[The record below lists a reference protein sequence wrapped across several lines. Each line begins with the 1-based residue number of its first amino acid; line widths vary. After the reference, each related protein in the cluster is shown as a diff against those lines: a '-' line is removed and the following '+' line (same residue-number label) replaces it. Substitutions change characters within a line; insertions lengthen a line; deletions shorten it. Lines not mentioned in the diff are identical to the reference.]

1 MGRRRDPLRRVA
13 FDAGISF
20 LRMTD
25 IFGMIKHTRTFVES
39 RVCYTSQSGTMGG
52 AIYRCD

>member
-13 FDAGISF
+13 LDAGISF

-39 RVCYTSQSGTMGG
+39 RVCCTSQSGTMGG